1 MNNTINNPAPIQN
14 AQTFSLQNQNIAQNQ
29 QQRSTD
35 DLNEIQPVQENAKL
49 YEQKKLS
56 RDELSQSIQK
66 LTDQIQKFNRDLQ
79 FVADEATGKRI
90 VKVIDS
96 NTGNVIRQIPPEE
109 VLKIMQNI
117 DNMSGLIFNNKV

>member
-79 FVADEATGKRI
+79 FVADEATGKLI

>member
-96 NTGNVIRQIPPEE
+96 NTGNVIRQIPTEE

>member
-1 MNNTINNPAPIQN
+1 MNNTINNAVPIQN
-14 AQTFSLQNQNIAQNQ
+14 PQTFNLQNQNIAQNQ

-35 DLNEIQPVQENAKL
+35 DLKEIQPAQENAKL

-56 RDELSQSIQK
+56 RDELTQSIQK

-109 VLKIMQNI
+109 VLRIMQNI

>member
-117 DNMSGLIFNNKV
+117 DNMSGLIFNKKV

>member
-35 DLNEIQPVQENAKL
+35 VLNEIQPVQENAKL